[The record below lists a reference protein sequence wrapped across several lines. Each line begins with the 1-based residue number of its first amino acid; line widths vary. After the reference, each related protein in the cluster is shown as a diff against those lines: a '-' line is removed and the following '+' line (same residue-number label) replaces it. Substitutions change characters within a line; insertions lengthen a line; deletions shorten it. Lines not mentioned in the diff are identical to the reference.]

1 MDLLE
6 FSSKFIMGETD
17 ALSTFCRL
25 FTENNILYFMLA
37 PYGCLGNKIV
47 KSDLCEDSV
56 AVTIFG
62 NKSNIDAFKSIETDY
77 NGKVINRHNMNIA
90 ISCVCH
96 KPTEIQ
102 MVFSRV

>member
-25 FTENNILYFMLA
+25 FTENNILYFILA
-37 PYGCLGNKIV
+37 PYNCLDNKIV

-56 AVTIFG
+56 AITIFG

-77 NGKVINRHNMNIA
+77 NGKVINHHNTNIA